1 MCYLSA
7 CLCIAS
13 EVLYTCICL
22 PLHCFRGALCMIYLL
37 LQCFRGI
44 YTLFCLPWHCFRHVL
59 HIISLL
65 AFTLFWLC
73 RFSCFSL
80 LSSTRDWPHSF
91 HLCLELAPPPPSPP
105 PLHPP
110 SPPGVGVIWGT
121 FLWCILFI
129 CALGLLPTHF
139 TPLTL
144 PPSDLGLLGIFPW
157 CMHPSPI
164 PIRQPHHHQ
173 PSPLKISTEESS

>member
-1 MCYLSA
+1 MRDTLSACLYIVSEALMCYLSA

-13 EVLYTCICL
+13 EVLYTYICL
-22 PLHCFRGALCMIYLL
+22 PLHCFRCALCMIYLL

-73 RFSCFSL
+73 CFACFSSL

-91 HLCLELAPPPPSPP
+91 HLCLELASHPLHPSPWCGCHLGSFSRMHTFHLCLGFASHPLPPPPPP
-105 PLHPP
+105 HL
-110 SPPGVGVIWGT
+110 I
-121 FLWCILFI
+121 
-129 CALGLLPTHF
+129 
-139 TPLTL
+139 
-144 PPSDLGLLGIFPW
+144 
-157 CMHPSPI
+157 
-164 PIRQPHHHQ
+164 
-173 PSPLKISTEESS
+173 